1 MEVNKRPWREAS
13 LDEELICRR
22 REQRQ
27 IVHGKCPYIFGH
39 SQPKVPAV
47 SRP

>member
-1 MEVNKRPWREAS
+1 VASTITTASAKRMS
-13 LDEELICRR
+13 LVYR
-22 REQRQ
+22 
-27 IVHGKCPYIFGH
+27 GH